1 MERSRIYD
9 EPIST
14 IEKLLENGRW
24 VSMTVYDVI
33 GVLLNLRAFV
43 DSRQMLKLLPHVKP
57 KYKTETDNSRLGEA
71 ASEFRRITDAA
82 DLGKIGQ
89 GLCRYRFFNQQ
100 KNKIP

>member
-1 MERSRIYD
+1 MSRFQLSRNFLKTEGGSVD
-9 EPIST
+9 D
-14 IEKLLENGRW
+14 G
-24 VSMTVYDVI
+24 I

-43 DSRQMLKLLPHVKP
+43 DSRQMLKLLPHIKP
-57 KYKTETDNSRLGEA
+57 KYKTETDNSLLKEA

-100 KNKIP
+100 KNQIP